1 MLPAILSFVWTSGP
15 LMNAAFTILFL
26 VFIRLWTRADIS
38 DSPGSSITKPI
49 AKIGEKIEET
59 RKEVTEG
66 LTRMG
71 TEESNE
77 VNKEDTVDIVEASVS
92 RTNYLDALFFGEL
105 FVAGFAAGFLIK
117 YGW

>member
-38 DSPGSSITKPI
+38 DSPSSSITKPI

-71 TEESNE
+71 TAESNE
-77 VNKEDTVDIVEASVS
+77 VNKEDTVETSVS
-92 RTNYLDALFFGEL
+92 HTNHLDALFFGEL